1 MPGERYSH
9 CLSSVAP
16 DDATGGGVRTFVPM
30 SRQPI
35 EEQLGQAPVTEL
47 RRRFADR
54 EPTRTEW
61 AALKADPR
69 AGVQAL
75 VEAFEARRKRKAAES
90 RRMHERTSYER
101 ELWERGIE
109 LVAGCDEAGMSPLAG
124 PVVAAAC
131 ILRRDD
137 LIRGVDD
144 SKVLSREK
152 REALAQEIRER
163 ALCWSVG
170 VVSAAEIDAINIY
183 QAGLLA
189 MRRALTA
196 LDPCPAH
203 ALMDARRVPDLLIEQ
218 TSIVKGDAKSL
229 TIGAA
234 SILAKTH
241 RDGLLVAMDAQY
253 PGYGFAAHKGYPVAA
268 HVEALRRLGVCP
280 EHRRSFAPV
289 REVLEGG
296 PRQRLLF

>member
-1 MPGERYSH
+1 
-9 CLSSVAP
+9 
-16 DDATGGGVRTFVPM
+16 M
-30 SRQPI
+30 SRTSI
-35 EEQLGQAPVTEL
+35 DEQLERASLAEL
-47 RRRFADR
+47 RQRFADR

-61 AALKADPR
+61 AALKADTR

-75 VEAFEARRKRKAAES
+75 VSAFEAKRKRKAAES
-90 RRMHERTSYER
+90 RRLYERTSYER
-101 ELWERGIE
+101 ALWEQGVE

-131 ILRRDD
+131 VLRRDD
-137 LIRGVDD
+137 LVRGVDD
-144 SKVLSREK
+144 SKALSPEK
-152 REALAQEIRER
+152 REALAAEIRQR
-163 ALCWSVG
+163 AVCWAVG

-196 LDPCPAH
+196 LDPCPGH
-203 ALMDARRVPDLLIEQ
+203 ALMDARRVPDLSIEQ
-218 TSIVKGDAKSL
+218 TPIIKGDAKSL

-241 RDGLLVAMDAQY
+241 RDGLLVALDAQY
-253 PGYGFAAHKGYPVAA
+253 PGYGFAAHKGYPVAS
-268 HVEALRRLGVCP
+268 HVEALRRLGACP

-289 REVLEGG
+289 REVLDGG